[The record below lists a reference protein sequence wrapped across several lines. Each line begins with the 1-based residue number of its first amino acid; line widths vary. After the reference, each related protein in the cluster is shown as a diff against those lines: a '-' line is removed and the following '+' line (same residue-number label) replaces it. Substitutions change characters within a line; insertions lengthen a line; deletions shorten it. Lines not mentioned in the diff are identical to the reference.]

1 MDAIQLFLLEHA
13 RAHSRAMASAN
24 GSANGDVSFED
35 VIFGGLTD
43 EQLRRRPQPG
53 INSLA
58 WLLWHM
64 ARSEDMAVNI
74 LIAGQ
79 PQLIEEGGWME
90 KLGLSRVDIGT
101 GMSDDEVSAFTATVD
116 IDAIRSYRAAVG
128 RRTREVVSAL
138 RPEQLE
144 EAIDGQYLERAFAE
158 GAIGPGGE
166 WLRGFIRGK
175 TTEFILCHVG
185 TRHNFIHIGE
195 AMCVRGLLGVALP
208 T

>member
-1 MDAIQLFLLEHA
+1 MDALQLFLLEHA
-13 RAHSRAMASAN
+13 RAHSAEMASAD
-24 GSANGDVSFED
+24 GDVSFED
-35 VIFGGLTD
+35 VVFGGLTD

-79 PQLIEEGGWME
+79 PQVIEEGDWMR

-101 GMSDDEVSAFTATVD
+101 GMSDDEVSDFTATVD
-116 IDAIRSYRAAVG
+116 IDAIRAYRAAVG
-128 RRTREVVSAL
+128 KRTREVVAAL
-138 RPEQLE
+138 RPKQLE
-144 EAIDGQYLERAFAE
+144 EPIDGLYVERAFAE
-158 GAIGPGGE
+158 GAIGPNGE
-166 WLRGFIRGK
+166 WLRRFIQGK

-185 TRHNFIHIGE
+185 TRHNYMHIGE
-195 AMCVRGLLGVALP
+195 AMCVRSLLGVPLP
-208 T
+208 V